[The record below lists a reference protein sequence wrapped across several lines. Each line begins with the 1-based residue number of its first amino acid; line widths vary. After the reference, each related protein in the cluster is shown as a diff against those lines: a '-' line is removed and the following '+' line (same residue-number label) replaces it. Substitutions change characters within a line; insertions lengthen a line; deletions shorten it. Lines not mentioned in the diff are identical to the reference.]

1 VRVIVD
7 PPGVQGAQPAD
18 FVIRSEIVM
27 EFDYVLGAALIF
39 FVRVLS
45 ITIATLRYLFMGR
58 ASKLV
63 VFILAAFEALTF
75 ALTFGVVAQDLTN
88 IPFLVSYSLGF
99 ATGTYVGLFIEEK
112 LGQGYSTVNII
123 SMTRSLPIVEAVRKA
138 GFGATR
144 TAGEGVSGSVGLI
157 YVVARRKDVGQVVK
171 IANDIDPKAFI
182 TVEEARSVSR
192 GFLGY
197 GRS

>member
-1 VRVIVD
+1 RPL
-7 PPGVQGAQPAD
+7 PPLASRP
-18 FVIRSEIVM
+18 
-27 EFDYVLGAALIF
+27 IF
-39 FVRVLS
+39 FLLLRLPPRS
-45 ITIATLRYLFMGR
+45 TLFPYTTLFR
-58 ASKLV
+58 S
-63 VFILAAFEALTF
+63 
-75 ALTFGVVAQDLTN
+75 DLTN